1 MMDDVDRPLRAGR
14 LSRRGILAAGAAFA
28 AAALLPARTTSV
40 DRCRAGGTPAAPE
53 GRVAFVAQSGPS
65 ERPIRRVA
73 VIDEPAA
80 NVRYLTPG
88 EDAVFT
94 PRFSPTGRQIV
105 YASLSL
111 GRDGARV
118 RSRIQLVDSVTG
130 ERENVGEFSGMIYSP
145 RFAPDDRTLVV
156 SVARDDRGANLF
168 AIDLAAKTVTRLTDG
183 DAVDTAACY
192 SPDGRQICFAS
203 DRDGRPQIYLMDAAG
218 GPARRISPPA
228 AAHMAP
234 AWSARGDMIA
244 FTTRDGTDARLGIMR
259 PDGSRYVT
267 LALGSPDSTSVI
279 APSGQALMFSRTAA
293 GSIGSSLFTVG
304 LDGCGETRVA
314 TPGFAFDPDWS
325 APPA

>member
-14 LSRRGILAAGAAFA
+14 LSRRGLLAAGAAFA
-28 AAALLPARTTSV
+28 AATLAPARTTSI
-40 DRCRAGGTPAAPE
+40 DACRAGGVSAAPE
-53 GRVAFVAQSGPS
+53 GRVAFIARSGQS
-65 ERPIRRVA
+65 ERPISRVA
-73 VIDEPAA
+73 VIDQLAA
-80 NVRYLTPG
+80 DVRYLTPG

-105 YASLSL
+105 YASLAL
-111 GRDGARV
+111 ARDAARV
-118 RSRIQLVDSVTG
+118 HSRIELVDSVTG
-130 ERENVGEFSGMIYSP
+130 ERERVGEFPGMASSP

-168 AIDLAAKTVTRLTDG
+168 AIDLAAKMVTRLTDG
-183 DAVDTAACY
+183 DAIDTAACY
-192 SPDGRQICFAS
+192 SPDGRQICFES
-203 DRDGRPQIYLMDAAG
+203 DREGRPQIYLMDAAG

-228 AAHMAP
+228 AAHAAP
-234 AWSARGDMIA
+234 AWSVRGDTIA
-244 FTTRDGTDARLGIMR
+244 FTRTDGTDTRLGIMR

-267 LALGSPDSTSVI
+267 LALGSPGSTSVI

-293 GSIGSSLFTVG
+293 GSAGSSLFTVG

-325 APPA
+325 ARPV